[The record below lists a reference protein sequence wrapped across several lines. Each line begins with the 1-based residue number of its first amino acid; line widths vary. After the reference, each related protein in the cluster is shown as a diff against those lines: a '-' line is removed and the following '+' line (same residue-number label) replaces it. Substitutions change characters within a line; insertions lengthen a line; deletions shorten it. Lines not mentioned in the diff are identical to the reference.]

1 MSMLLIISASAYLVY
16 KLIKFIHYMIWK
28 PLQTQ
33 RFLSSQGINGPGY
46 CFLLGNAKQLI
57 QLRNEALAEPMPTIS
72 HDVLHRAAPH
82 LSAWSKQYGRNF
94 VFWIGPRAQLVLGD
108 PELIKQAMSNKD
120 GVLPKAKVPSNFL
133 RMIFGDGVV
142 ATEGEKWIKLKKLAN
157 FFLHGE
163 NLKSMVPGM
172 IASVE
177 MMLERWKDCDGKEIE
192 VHEEF
197 KILSSEVISRTAFGT
212 SFEEGRHIFYMLEK
226 IVKLFETNNFN
237 LKLSILKFVCST
249 MYKTKDVKEAERM
262 IRGIR
267 ESIMQMVKT
276 REGKEKNGEFEALGN
291 DYLGLLIK
299 ASREEDRSIKISMEE
314 LIDECRILYV
324 TGQETINSLL
334 SWTILLLAIH
344 QEWQEAAREEVI
356 NQFGVEKSLD
366 DDGIARLK
374 IVGMIINETLRLYPP
389 VYSGFIR
396 DVHRDVR
403 IGKLIVPAGI
413 QVHIPIM
420 TCHHDPKIWGNDV
433 HLFKPDRFSEGIAK
447 ATNNNSSAFM
457 PFGMGPHMCAGFNY
471 AMNETKITISMILQ
485 RFTFTL
491 SHDYIHSPSHGMI
504 LRPEKGIQVILN
516 AL

>member
-1 MSMLLIISASAYLVY
+1 MTLFLIIPASLCFIYTLF
-16 KLIKFIHYMIWK
+16 KLLHNLLWK
-28 PLQTQ
+28 PLKTQ
-33 RFLSSQGINGPGY
+33 RFLNSQGIYGPPY
-46 CFLLGNAKQLI
+46 RFLLGNVKELMWFRDQ
-57 QLRNEALAEPMPTIS
+57 ALSKPMSSLS
-72 HDVLHRAAPH
+72 HDVSPRILPH
-82 LSAWSKQYGRNF
+82 MTFWAKKYGRNF

-447 ATNNNSSAFM
+447 ATNNNR
-457 PFGMGPHMCAGFNY
+457 MGPHMCAGFNY

>member
-1 MSMLLIISASAYLVY
+1 
-16 KLIKFIHYMIWK
+16 
-28 PLQTQ
+28 
-33 RFLSSQGINGPGY
+33 
-46 CFLLGNAKQLI
+46 
-57 QLRNEALAEPMPTIS
+57 MPTIS

-177 MMLERWKDCDGKEIE
+177 MMLER
-192 VHEEF
+192 
-197 KILSSEVISRTAFGT
+197 TAFGT

-237 LKLSILKFVCST
+237 LKLSILNT